1 MNLMR
6 SYTQVKHIPN
16 IPRSVLWRLSVQ
28 LGRQL
33 STSCERRAK
42 LCADVMEAVGGVRD
56 GSRVFVGGFGLCGIP
71 ENCIS
76 ALVSRGVR
84 DLTVI
89 SNNAGVEDF
98 GLGLLL
104 RTKQIKRMVSSYVGE
119 NKEFAK
125 QYLSGELELEFVP
138 QGTLAERIRAK
149 GAGIP
154 AFFTPTGH
162 QTLIHLGGTPVKYNS
177 DQTVAIYSAPKE
189 DRVFN
194 GKSYVLEE
202 AMSADFALVKA
213 WKADKAGNLVFRKTA
228 SNFNPSMCK
237 AADFSIVEVE
247 EIVEVGEI
255 PSDQIQVPAIYV
267 NNFFKGKQFLKK
279 IEKTVLRTNENQTT
293 NANIN
298 EKKLKAI
305 RLRERIAKRAALELT
320 DGMYVNL
327 GVGIPVLVT
336 QYCSDKINF
345 HSENGIIGMGPY
357 PEAHEVDAD
366 LINAGKETVTALP
379 GSSFFPSDESFALI
393 RGGHLD
399 VTMLGAMQVSAEGD
413 LANWMIPGSMGGAM
427 DLVFSHIAGTR
438 VVVTMEHNSKNG
450 ESKIVKSCTLPVT
463 GRRCVDLII
472 TEKAVFRV
480 DDGLTLIEKADE
492 ISLDELRKCTDSE
505 FKVSPDLKSIQQI

>member
-1 MNLMR
+1 MR
-6 SYTQVKHIPN
+6 SYTQAKH

-33 STSCERRAK
+33 STSCSLGAK

-84 DLTVI
+84 DLTVV

-104 RTKQIKRMVSSYVGE
+104 RSKQIKRMVSSYVGE

-149 GAGIP
+149 AAGIP

-177 DQTVAIYSAPKE
+177 DHTVAIHSAPKE

-228 SNFNPSMCK
+228 SN
-237 AADFSIVEVE
+237 
-247 EIVEVGEI
+247 
-255 PSDQIQVPAIYV
+255 
-267 NNFFKGKQFLKK
+267 
-279 IEKTVLRTNENQTT
+279 
-293 NANIN
+293 
-298 EKKLKAI
+298 
-305 RLRERIAKRAALELT
+305 
-320 DGMYVNL
+320 
-327 GVGIPVLVT
+327 
-336 QYCSDKINF
+336 
-345 HSENGIIGMGPY
+345 
-357 PEAHEVDAD
+357 
-366 LINAGKETVTALP
+366 
-379 GSSFFPSDESFALI
+379 
-393 RGGHLD
+393 
-399 VTMLGAMQVSAEGD
+399 
-413 LANWMIPGSMGGAM
+413 
-427 DLVFSHIAGTR
+427 
-438 VVVTMEHNSKNG
+438 
-450 ESKIVKSCTLPVT
+450 
-463 GRRCVDLII
+463 
-472 TEKAVFRV
+472 
-480 DDGLTLIEKADE
+480 
-492 ISLDELRKCTDSE
+492 
-505 FKVSPDLKSIQQI
+505 